1 LRSSV
6 RGSRETPKSIVKC
19 MLGVAILI
27 LLGISGS
34 STGWIPFLPAVHAQG
49 VAHVVV
55 NPSSIASLT
64 SVPGSTVTFQID
76 TADSPPF
83 AGFEVGIFSNVSV
96 LQSPRVDLTGNV
108 LGVDAI
114 LASECVNGL
123 GSQCSPTLDL
133 DGQGVVSVELFTSS
147 GANTTTPNGKLFS
160 VTFTVGVTGFSPIH
174 IVESL
179 LGTAPNGNILPVAIH
194 DGYFTNMDC
203 PSSSGN
209 LCRPPIVSFSA
220 PQSAD
225 LGDPVAFDVSGSKS
239 QNPNGTITTYAWV
252 FASGA
257 DRFFVD
263 TTSPLTT
270 FTFRAQY
277 PSGRWTVTLT
287 VRDNY
292 GTPAIE
298 TLPILLIR
306 PLVSATVFLT
316 DSSLKSLPFQ
326 TVNVI
331 LSGGVVRSVHP
342 RNVLV
347 WANVTNTGPIPLQ
360 SLNLIEFIRTNGAVN
375 PSWTIGKGGIH
386 VYYANTTSLATNPE
400 ITQPSTIKVSNTP
413 ALHVT
418 VAMPSLNA
426 TAIGHPLMP
435 GQSLLLS
442 VDLTYALIGTS
453 QSAAS
458 YPQYY
463 DCGAS
468 VEVWT
473 KAGFMG
479 GEAGAANLA
488 RLVALATSVG
498 NSSHHTTIV

>member
-1 LRSSV
+1 MRNVL
-6 RGSRETPKSIVKC
+6 PKSIIKS
-19 MLGVAILI
+19 GVAVAIVVLV
-27 LLGISGS
+27 GISGWP
-34 STGWIPFLPAVHAQG
+34 GWIPFLPAVHAQG
-49 VAHVVV
+49 VAEVDV
-55 NPSSIASLT
+55 NPSSITSLDLQ
-64 SVPGSTVTFQID
+64 PPSTVTFQLNV
-76 TADSPPF
+76 TKASPF
-83 AGFEVGIFSNVSV
+83 GGFVVGIFFNNTI
-96 LQSPRVDLTGNV
+96 LQFQSIDSSGV
-108 LGVDAI
+108 LGNDAI
-114 LASECVNGL
+114 VDSECVNGL
-123 GSQCSPTLDL
+123 SVQGSGNVCTPDVTF
-133 DGQGVVSVELFTSS
+133 DGLGVASLALFTSS
-147 GANTTTPNGKLFS
+147 GANATTPNGKLFS
-160 VTFTVGVTGFSPIH
+160 VTFIVAAIGLSPIH
-174 IVESL
+174 IVKSL
-179 LGTAPNGNILPVAIH
+179 LGTEPNGNFLPVVTH

-225 LGDPVAFDVSGSKS
+225 LGDPVAFDASGSKS

-442 VDLTYALIGTS
+442 VDLTYTLIGTS

>member
-1 LRSSV
+1 MLSRSIIKSSV
-6 RGSRETPKSIVKC
+6 A
-19 MLGVAILI
+19 VAIV
-27 LLGISGS
+27 LLVGISGWS
-34 STGWIPFLPAVHAQG
+34 AGWIPFLPAIHAQG
-49 VAHVVV
+49 GAEVDV

-64 SVPGSTVTFQID
+64 SLPGSTVTFQVD
-76 TADSPPF
+76 TANSSPF
-83 AGFEVGIFSNVSV
+83 AGFEVGVFYNISV
-96 LQSPRVDLTGNV
+96 LQNPEVDYSNNV
-108 LGVDAI
+108 LDAPGNPATV
-114 LASECVNGL
+114 LSECVNGL
-123 GSQCSPTLDL
+123 SVPSSGNVCNPDL
-133 DGQGVVSVELFTSS
+133 GFDGVGVVSVQLITTPPL
-147 GANTTTPNGKLFS
+147 GNTTTPNGKLFS
-160 VTFTVGVTGFSPIH
+160 VTFTVETIGFSPLH
-174 IVESL
+174 MVQSL
-179 LGTAPNGNILPVAIH
+179 LGTEPNGSFLPVVTH

-225 LGDPVAFDVSGSKS
+225 LGDSVAFDASGSKS

-287 VRDNY
+287 VQDNY

-316 DSSLKSLPFQ
+316 DSSLKPLPFQ

-331 LSGGVVRSVHP
+331 LSGGVARSVHP

-360 SLNLIEFIRTNGAVN
+360 SLNLIEFIPTNGAVN
-375 PSWTIGKGGIH
+375 PPWTIGKGGIH

-400 ITQPSTIKVSNTP
+400 ITQPSTITVSNTP

-442 VDLTYALIGTS
+442 VDITYTLIGTS

-463 DCGAS
+463 GCGAS

-479 GEAGAANLA
+479 GGAGAANFA

-498 NSSHHTTIV
+498 NRSHYTTIV